1 MRDRFFMCLI
11 VAGMLWLPAS
21 LFAQDATPI
30 VPPGVTIHVV
40 QRGETL
46 SRIAQNYGI
55 TVSDLV
61 RLNGIAD
68 PSTIYTGQRLLVPS
82 ADATPLPAPSVVH
95 VVQPGET
102 LDSIAL
108 LYGMSAA
115 DLMALN
121 NMSDTSSFYVGALLD
136 VSSPAPTAQ
145 PTDAPATTSTPIPV
159 IVHTVVRGETMYRIA
174 SQYGVTVNAIAQ
186 ANHISDPTVI
196 YAGQQLVIPGFEAP
210 EVAFGM
216 PAPVESLDI
225 TPLVFIEGQIG
236 RIQLTTASAVTMTGT
251 FLNETLHDAAENDG
265 MKHTLLVPIPLG
277 TTPAVYTLSLAL
289 IDATG
294 AQTDLPI
301 NIQVVSGN
309 YGLQRI
315 NIASNLLD
323 LLNPTTEAAEL
334 DKLRSITSSFTPT
347 RYFDGPLGLPSSAP
361 LSSRFGALRSYNGA
375 DFTRYHTGT
384 DFTAGTG
391 SPIIAPADGRV
402 VFVGPLDIRGNVTI
416 IDHGWGV
423 FTVYCHQ
430 TEQRVNV
437 GDFVTTG
444 QVIGTAGSTGRVT
457 GPHLH
462 WELWVDGVVVNA
474 MQWVSQSFS

>member
-1 MRDRFFMCLI
+1 MRYRFLMCLI
-11 VAGMLWLPAS
+11 VAGMLRLPAS
-21 LFAQDATPI
+21 LFAQDATPT

-46 SRIAQNYGI
+46 FRIAQSYGL
-55 TVSDLV
+55 TVNDLV

-68 PSTIYTGQRLLVPS
+68 PSTIYVGQRLLVPS
-82 ADATPLPAPSVVH
+82 AEATVAPTQSVMH
-95 VVQPGET
+95 LVQPGET
-102 LDSIAL
+102 LASIAA
-108 LYGMSAA
+108 LYGMSVD
-115 DLMALN
+115 DLMAVN
-121 NMSDTSSFYVGALLD
+121 GMTDGSGFYVGALLD
-136 VSSPAPTAQ
+136 VSSPVPTTA
-145 PTDAPATTSTPIPV
+145 PTDAPAVTSTPIPV
-159 IVHTVVRGETMYRIA
+159 IVHTVLRGETMYRIA

-196 YAGQQLVIPGFEAP
+196 YAGQQLVIPGYEAP
-210 EVAFGM
+210 EVAFDM
-216 PAPVESLDI
+216 PAPVSSLDI
-225 TPLVFIEGQIG
+225 TPLVFIEGQTG
-236 RIQLTTASAVTMTGT
+236 RIRLTTDGAATITGT
-251 FLNETLHDAAENDG
+251 FLGETLHDAPENDAQT
-265 MKHTLLVPIPLG
+265 HTLLIGIPLG
-277 TTPAVYTLSLAL
+277 TTPAVYTLDLNLTDSVGVL
-289 IDATG
+289 
-294 AQTDLPI
+294 TDLPI

-315 NIASNLLD
+315 NISSSLLE

-334 DKLRSITSSFTPT
+334 DKLRTITSNFTPT
-347 RYFDGPLGLPSSAP
+347 RYFDGPFGLPSSAP
-361 LSSRFGALRSYNGA
+361 LSARFGALRSYNGS

-391 SPIIAPADGRV
+391 SPIIAPADGV
-402 VFVGPLDIRGNVTI
+402 VVYVGPMDIRGNVTI
-416 IDHGWGV
+416 VDHGWGV

-462 WELWVDGVVVNA
+462 WELWVDGVAVNA